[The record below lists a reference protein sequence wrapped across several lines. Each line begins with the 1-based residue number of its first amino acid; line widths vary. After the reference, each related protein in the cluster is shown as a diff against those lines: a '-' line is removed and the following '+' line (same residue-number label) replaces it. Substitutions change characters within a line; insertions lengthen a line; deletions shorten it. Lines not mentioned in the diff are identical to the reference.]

1 MPSYKPVKY
10 DEKKYTKGLSSG
22 VEYDTEK
29 YSEGLPAGVEYD
41 ENKYSAGIDTSY
53 YQNALNEYKAQA
65 NKERADQIE
74 AAGKTQL
81 NEQQQAYRQ
90 YMQNQNALR
99 NSLAEQG
106 IRGGVSE
113 TSNLKLQ
120 NQYGNARGEA
130 AARYSSSVRDIN
142 RTTDQNIAD
151 YTMDTNARAE
161 EYRQN
166 LAQAKW
172 QAEREDQANQSELA
186 MQRWQAEREDKANQ
200 EQIALQRWQAER
212 EDKMNQQNALTD
224 YYSNLYTNQMA
235 GVSAKQIDGRIKSI
249 KKALDKARKSGNT
262 KEIIRLE
269 QKYAAAMAR
278 KGQINAANES
288 VTTSKGKK
296 ISTRKK

>member
-41 ENKYSAGIDTSY
+41 ENKYSTGIDTSY

-142 RTTDQNIAD
+142 RTTDPCTGQVAG
-151 YTMDTNARAE
+151 RA
-161 EYRQN
+161 
-166 LAQAKW
+166 
-172 QAEREDQANQSELA
+172 
-186 MQRWQAEREDKANQ
+186 
-200 EQIALQRWQAER
+200 
-212 EDKMNQQNALTD
+212 
-224 YYSNLYTNQMA
+224 
-235 GVSAKQIDGRIKSI
+235 
-249 KKALDKARKSGNT
+249 
-262 KEIIRLE
+262 
-269 QKYAAAMAR
+269 
-278 KGQINAANES
+278 
-288 VTTSKGKK
+288 
-296 ISTRKK
+296 